1 MPIETFLVSL
11 VALLVILDPVG
22 TAAIFISITP
32 RDSQARRRAQ
42 AIKAS
47 LISVVVLV
55 SFAFVGELL
64 MRAMS
69 IGLPA
74 FKVAGGLLLFVMA
87 FDMVMQRASGMRATE
102 GERASAEASDDD
114 VSVFPLAIPLIAGP
128 GAMTSVVLLRGQ
140 AGADPYEIAAV
151 MVALLVALG
160 IMLACL
166 VGAGALTRVIGLT
179 GTHVLGRV
187 LGVILAALAAQL
199 VIDGLRQSF
208 APG

>member
-1 MPIETFLVSL
+1 MAWICSATWRVS
-11 VALLVILDPVG
+11 
-22 TAAIFISITP
+22 AA
-32 RDSQARRRAQ
+32 
-42 AIKAS
+42 
-47 LISVVVLV
+47 
-55 SFAFVGELL
+55 
-64 MRAMS
+64 
-69 IGLPA
+69 
-74 FKVAGGLLLFVMA
+74 
-87 FDMVMQRASGMRATE
+87 ASGCCWVVNSC
-102 GERASAEASDDD
+102 ASAEASDDD

-151 MVALLVALG
+151 MAALLVSLG

-208 APG
+208 GA